1 MKKSIYT
8 HCQNLLC
15 GKQLPF
21 PNNSRKYCS
30 NNNKCKNDHHNGVR
44 NLKVNILDGLTEM
57 ISINS
62 KFESILNGILQK
74 RRIVIM
80 KENYLKLMGI
90 DLTIS
95 EIFKNT
101 HTLRNN
107 EYLEYTFKNFILY
120 HFIDED
126 QVAICR

>member
-107 EYLEYTFKNFILY
+107 EYLEYKFKNFILY